1 MKSVNENY
9 FKSSFETF
17 QKSLPFREIYLKYI
31 EKNKI
36 QVYFIMAIRNGKTV
50 ISFRFL

>member
-9 FKSSFETF
+9 FKRSFETF
-17 QKSLPFREIYLKYI
+17 QKPLPFREIYLKYI
-31 EKNKI
+31 EKNNI